1 MNEDDHLINLNEYN
15 KTISKEI
22 KRHIMKS
29 SSIKR
34 TLEIDSEHEDNIIE
48 SDSKSLNAQNNSSN

>member
-22 KRHIMKS
+22 KRHIIKS